1 MDVRLQASSCL
12 QTTPSAPAG
21 GPNALAMRGH
31 LADFLQRAMAGSLV
45 VHLPSGAPV
54 ARGEGHFHVGPELFL
69 QTSGWTD
76 FRFPHGTQTLG
87 PGEALLMPPQ
97 LLHSEKVR
105 AAPGQ
110 NFANLVVYAEAH
122 ALTCHL
128 AYEKSAGRPG
138 IRHLEMRQHPQAR
151 HIHDWLADA
160 ARLGQGDAPA
170 WATTQSTQVR
180 ALLAAATAGVL
191 QALAATDP
199 QAAPESGWVSK
210 LRVLVQNQLGD
221 QDLSVRGLASQ
232 CGCTA
237 DYLSHL
243 FRQQTQEAL
252 VAYINRMRMARAA
265 RLLTES
271 ALAVKEVAW
280 ACGFAN
286 ASYFIHTFRA
296 QHGQTPKAYREAR
309 AVVKSAH
316 ENPHLRG

>member
-1 MDVRLQASSCL
+1 MDRRLQASSPLCSPLSHRAQGSDAALL
-12 QTTPSAPAG
+12 QAP
-21 GPNALAMRGH
+21 LE
-31 LADFLQRAMAGSLV
+31 DFLQRALAGSLV
-45 VHLPSGAPV
+45 VHLPSEAPV
-54 ARGEGHFHVGPELFL
+54 ARGDGHFHVAPELFL

-76 FRFPHGTQTLG
+76 FRFPHGSQTLG

-97 LLHSEKVR
+97 LLHLEAVR

-110 NFANLVVYAEAH
+110 PFANLVVYAEAH

-128 AYEKSAGRPG
+128 AHEHSPGQPG
-138 IRHLEMRQHPQAR
+138 IQHLERRQHPQAR
-151 HIHDWLADA
+151 HIHNWLADA
-160 ARLGQGDAPA
+160 ARLGQGAAPA
-170 WATTQSTQVR
+170 WAHTQVR

-191 QALAATDP
+191 QALADTDP
-199 QAAPESGWVSK
+199 QTAPESAWVTK
-210 LRVLVQNQLGD
+210 VRVLVQNQLGD
-221 QDLSVRGLASQ
+221 QDLSVRGLAGQ

-280 ACGFAN
+280 ACGFAQ

-296 QHGQTPKAYREAR
+296 QHGQTPKAYRDAR

>member
-1 MDVRLQASSCL
+1 MDRRLEAVSCL
-12 QTTPSAPAG
+12 QTSPPATSNG
-21 GPNALAMRGH
+21 QDASAMRAH
-31 LADFLQRAMAGSLV
+31 LADFVQRAMAGSLR
-45 VHLPSGAPV
+45 VHLPHGAPV

-76 FRFPHGTQTLG
+76 FSFPHGSLTLG

-97 LLHSEKVR
+97 LLHCEQVR
-105 AAPGQ
+105 AAPNQG
-110 NFANLVVYAEAH
+110 FANLVVYAEAH

-128 AYEKSAGRPG
+128 AHEIATGRPG

-151 HIHDWLADA
+151 LIHDWLADA
-160 ARLGQGDAPA
+160 ARLGGLSSSDDAA
-170 WATTQSTQVR
+170 RAGTQVH
-180 ALLAAATAGVL
+180 ALVAAATAGVL
-191 QALAATDP
+191 RALDVIDP
-199 QAAPESGWVSK
+199 QAAPESAWVTK
-210 LRVLVQNQLGD
+210 VRVLVQNQLGD
-221 QDLSVRGLASQ
+221 ADLSVRGLAQQ

-286 ASYFIHTFRA
+286 TSYFIQTFKT
-296 QHGQTPKAYREAR
+296 QHGATPKAYRQNQSVLKLA
-309 AVVKSAH
+309 A
-316 ENPHLRG
+316 

>member
-1 MDVRLQASSCL
+1 
-12 QTTPSAPAG
+12 
-21 GPNALAMRGH
+21 MRVH
-31 LADFLQRAMAGSLV
+31 LADFVQRAMAGSLV
-45 VHLPSGAPV
+45 LHQPRGAPV
-54 ARGEGHFHVGPELFL
+54 ERGEGHFHVGPELFL

-97 LLHSEKVR
+97 LLHSERVG
-105 AAPGQ
+105 AAAGQ
-110 NFANLVVYAEAH
+110 DFANLVVYAEAH

-128 AYEKSAGRPG
+128 AYEIRAGQPG

-151 HIHDWLADA
+151 RIHDWLADA
-160 ARLGQGDAPA
+160 AELGQSVQPA
-170 WATTQSTQVR
+170 WAATQVH
-180 ALLAAATAGVL
+180 ALVAAAIAGVL
-191 QALAATDP
+191 RALADADP
-199 QAAPESGWVSK
+199 QAPPESIWVTRV
-210 LRVLVQNQLGD
+210 RVLVQNQLGEA
-221 QDLSVRGLASQ
+221 DLSVRGLAQQ

-271 ALAVKEVAW
+271 GLAIKEVAW

-286 ASYFIHTFRA
+286 PSYFIQTFRSH
-296 QHGQTPKAYREAR
+296 HGQTPKGYRQNR
-309 AVVKSAH
+309 AVVKSGA
-316 ENPHLRG
+316 